1 MAQALDKISQ
11 HFQCDICQDRY
22 KQPKILDCVHSF
34 CQKCLEDYYTSR
46 YKDAPKIP
54 CPVCR
59 QETVLP
65 DTRIQGLKTN
75 FHLMG
80 IMEEVSKEEKAAR
93 SGNGTKCQK
102 HPGEE
107 KWFYWLPVFP
117 QILFR
122 FCLGKGLHR
131 RINTSHKYAINM
143 RYFGLN

>member
-1 MAQALDKISQ
+1 MAMALDKISQ

-65 DTRIQGLKTN
+65 DTCIQGLKTN
-75 FHLMG
+75 FQLMG
-80 IMEEVSKEEKAAR
+80 IMEEVSKEENVVH
-93 SGNGTKCQK
+93 SGDDTKCQIHK
-102 HPGEE
+102 GEE
-107 KWFYWLPVFP
+107 KWFYCETC
-117 QILFR
+117 QE
-122 FCLGKGLHR
+122 
-131 RINTSHKYAINM
+131 M
-143 RYFGLN
+143 